1 MNDHKKH
8 AKLSASG
15 SHRWLAC
22 PASVFME
29 ADFPEDVVSEYAEY
43 GTAGHELA
51 QMCLEQNL
59 PAYTF
64 GNQYLN
70 KSEHFP
76 EGFHVDSEMAGA
88 VQTYVDYCNSL
99 GEGESRI
106 EERVDFSTYVSEG
119 FGTADFIKIKD
130 DEIHVVDLK
139 MGKGVKV
146 NAEWNSQG
154 MLYALGVV
162 WDAKLQDND
171 LVHIVI
177 VQPRLDHISE
187 WSITVNNLLTWAR
200 DYVTPRAEQAWNG
213 EPIFNAGESQCRFCK
228 AKPTCKAL
236 AEHSLQTAMD
246 VFTDIPTDGELK
258 DIHKLSNE
266 ELGELLP
273 RVDTLVNWANSLE
286 RHAFKEL
293 SSGEKIQ
300 GYKLVMGRKGNRKW
314 INEKIAVAHLDSLGL
329 EKDTI
334 FSKKINTPAQI
345 CRILS
350 ERKIPVGETENFWNS
365 PEGKPTI
372 AHESDKR
379 AEILPPSIDDF
390 SDIET

>member
-1 MNDHKKH
+1 M
-8 AKLSASG
+8 
-15 SHRWLAC
+15 
-22 PASVFME
+22 
-29 ADFPEDVVSEYAEY
+29 
-43 GTAGHELA
+43 T
-51 QMCLEQNL
+51 
-59 PAYTF
+59 
-64 GNQYLN
+64 
-70 KSEHFP
+70 
-76 EGFHVDSEMAGA
+76 GA
-88 VQTYVDYCNSL
+88 VQTYLDYCNSL

-106 EERVDFSTYVSEG
+106 EERVDFSTYVEEG
-119 FGTADFIKIKD
+119 FGTADFIKIKNYD
-130 DEIHVVDLK
+130 SIFMENEIHVVDLK

-146 NAEWNSQG
+146 NAEWNTQG

-162 WDAKLQDND
+162 WDAKLKDND

-187 WSITVNNLLTWAR
+187 WSLTVNQLLWWGVDHVR
-200 DYVTPRAEQAWNG
+200 PRAEQAWNE

-246 VFTDIPTDGELK
+246 VFTDIPTEGVLK
-258 DIHKLSNE
+258 DIHKLSNK

-273 RVDTLVNWANSLE
+273 RVDTLVNWAKSLE
-286 RHAFKEL
+286 SHAFKEL
-293 SSGEKIQ
+293 DSGGKIQ
-300 GYKLVMGRKGNRKW
+300 GYKLVMGRAGNRRW
-314 INEKIAVAHLDSLGL
+314 INDKTAEAHLDSLGL

-334 FSKKINTPAQI
+334 FSKKINTPTQI
-345 CRILS
+345 CRILK

-379 AEILPPSIDDF
+379 AEILPPSIDVF
-390 SDIET
+390 GDIET

>member
-1 MNDHKKH
+1 
-8 AKLSASG
+8 
-15 SHRWLAC
+15 
-22 PASVFME
+22 
-29 ADFPEDVVSEYAEY
+29 
-43 GTAGHELA
+43 
-51 QMCLEQNL
+51 
-59 PAYTF
+59 
-64 GNQYLN
+64 
-70 KSEHFP
+70 
-76 EGFHVDSEMAGA
+76 
-88 VQTYVDYCNSL
+88 
-99 GEGESRI
+99 
-106 EERVDFSTYVSEG
+106 
-119 FGTADFIKIKD
+119 
-130 DEIHVVDLK
+130 
-139 MGKGVKV
+139 
-146 NAEWNSQG
+146 
-154 MLYALGVV
+154 
-162 WDAKLQDND
+162 
-171 LVHIVI
+171 
-177 VQPRLDHISE
+177 
-187 WSITVNNLLTWAR
+187 
-200 DYVTPRAEQAWNG
+200 
-213 EPIFNAGESQCRFCK
+213 
-228 AKPTCKAL
+228 
-236 AEHSLQTAMD
+236 MD

-258 DIHKLSNE
+258 DIHKLSNK

-293 SSGEKIQ
+293 NSGEKIQ

-314 INEKIAVAHLDSLGL
+314 INEKIAEAHLDSLGL